1 VLTEALIALAAA
13 GGTGLVQAVATD
25 AWTVARTGFA
35 RLLGRGDRSREAVVE
50 QQLERTRVEI
60 QTAGPRSEQVQL
72 AQQAAWA
79 ARLEDLL
86 ADCPDLAGDL
96 RTVLEQVSAASGGS
110 IGHVDQRVAGFDQ
123 AQQAIQGHGTQIV
136 SFGGVKQPARRD
148 G

>member
-13 GGTGLVQAVATD
+13 GGAGLVQAAATD

-35 RLLGRGDRSREAVVE
+35 RLLGRGDRSRETVVE
-50 QQLERTRVEI
+50 QQLERTRIEL
-60 QTAGPRSEQVQL
+60 QAGPRSEQVRL

-86 ADCPDLAGDL
+86 TDRPDLASEL
-96 RTVLEQVSAASGGS
+96 QTVLEQVSAAGGGS
-110 IGHVDQRVAGFDQ
+110 VGHVDQRVAGFDQ

-136 SFGGVKQPARRD
+136 TFGGVTPPARRD